1 MNIDTDRLKSVIE
14 DSLQE
19 IDAATGIYKREV
31 IALSSLSAS
40 GVQIQLVV
48 TRLEDEIIKP
58 VDDNICV
65 LLES

>member
-1 MNIDTDRLKSVIE
+1 MNIDKDRLKSVIE

-19 IDAATGIYKREV
+19 IDPITGLYKREV
-31 IALSSLSAS
+31 IALSSVSDS

-48 TRLEDEIIKP
+48 TRLEDEVIKP

>member
-19 IDAATGIYKREV
+19 VDPATGLYKREV
-31 IALSSLSAS
+31 IALSSVAKS

-48 TRLEDEIIKP
+48 TRLEDEIIEP

-65 LLES
+65 LLEN